1 VQLAPRQFE
10 IDFSRGSLSFGWKF
24 GRVAHQATE
33 SHTGGE
39 LPEERKKELP
49 KVSIDKAIT
58 WNLRLVA
65 LTVERISIEV
75 IQCDWNLMSTEE

>member
-58 WNLRLVA
+58 
-65 LTVERISIEV
+65 
-75 IQCDWNLMSTEE
+75 